1 MARRGVAR
9 AGAELTGG
17 GQAAAATSALVLQA
31 SVSCSGKW
39 DGATRPHVLG
49 GLTELVRAKYFV
61 SMKPDVWGNTND
73 VFLSPVL
80 LLPPAITDKFS
91 LRDKDRL
98 NQGPKLGKDAGVCKP
113 RLLNLSPE
121 TVSLGTQFGN
131 GSL

>member
-61 SMKPDVWGNTND
+61 SMEPDVWGNTND

-80 LLPPAITDKFS
+80 LLPLPSQTSSVSEIRTDSTKVQNWERMQGS
-91 LRDKDRL
+91 ASPDRSTSA
-98 NQGPKLGKDAGVCKP
+98 Q
-113 RLLNLSPE
+113 RLCL
-121 TVSLGTQFGN
+121 
-131 GSL
+131 

>member
-80 LLPPAITDKFS
+80 LLPLPSQTSSVSEIRTDSTKVQNWERMQGS
-91 LRDKDRL
+91 ASPDCSTSAQRL
-98 NQGPKLGKDAGVCKP
+98 CL
-113 RLLNLSPE
+113 
-121 TVSLGTQFGN
+121 
-131 GSL
+131 